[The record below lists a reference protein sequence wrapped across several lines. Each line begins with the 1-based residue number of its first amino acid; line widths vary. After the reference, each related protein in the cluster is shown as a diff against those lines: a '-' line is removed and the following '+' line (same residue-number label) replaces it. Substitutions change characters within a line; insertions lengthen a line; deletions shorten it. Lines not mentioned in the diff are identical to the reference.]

1 MKNITASTMTFDG
14 SLEGTGRR
22 YTAGAR
28 WFHWLT
34 ALLMFTVIPL
44 GWVFGAFKTKPG
56 QPDTFVAP
64 FPGTPADYASV
75 HKTVGLVI
83 LALVAARVAYRLF
96 NPPPALPGRVGVA
109 ERGLA
114 HATHWLLY
122 AVLIAMPVS
131 GYVMSS
137 GGKYP
142 ISVLGLFDVPKLPV
156 GPATEGIAKAVH
168 NYTQFALYALIILH
182 LAGTAWHLFVR
193 RDAILDR
200 MLPRQIHAE

>member
-1 MKNITASTMTFDG
+1 MKDITASTMTLDG

-22 YTAGAR
+22 YGLGAR

-34 ALLMFTVIPL
+34 TLLMFTVIPL
-44 GWVFGAFKTKPG
+44 GWIFAAFKTKPG
-56 QPDTFVAP
+56 QPDVFVAP
-64 FPGTPADYASV
+64 FPGTPADYASL

-83 LALVAARVAYRLF
+83 FALVAARIAYRIV
-96 NPPPALPGRVGVA
+96 NPPPALPGRVAMV

-137 GGKYP
+137 GGKHP
-142 ISVLGLFDVPKLPV
+142 ISILGLFNFPKLPV
-156 GPATEGIAKAVH
+156 GPAAEGIAKTVH
-168 NYTQFALYALIILH
+168 NYTQFVVYALIVLH

-193 RDAILDR
+193 RDALLDR
-200 MLPRQIHAE
+200 MLPRQIHVE